1 MHDIDSRHISLPPR
15 SLANF
20 IIDSPLGFKR
30 PLAALFAGAMDPV
43 FYLLQGGELDLTWGR
58 HVIWELY
65 RYPILG
71 LPRFG
76 MLRGVPVELDI
87 ALDCIRLRS
96 QQPAASS
103 LELKPAA
110 HVGQRPSEQAKGEGA
125 AVPPEEPPQ
134 QNHEIISHDTF
145 TTNNTTFGSS

>member
-1 MHDIDSRHISLPPR
+1 M
-15 SLANF
+15 
-20 IIDSPLGFKR
+20 
-30 PLAALFAGAMDPV
+30 
-43 FYLLQGGELDLTWGR
+43 
-58 HVIWELY
+58 
-65 RYPILG
+65 
-71 LPRFG
+71 
-76 MLRGVPVELDI
+76 ELDI
-87 ALDCIRLRS
+87 ALNCIRLRS

-110 HVGQRPSEQAKGEGA
+110 HVGQRPSEQAKGKGEGA

>member
-1 MHDIDSRHISLPPR
+1 
-15 SLANF
+15 
-20 IIDSPLGFKR
+20 
-30 PLAALFAGAMDPV
+30 
-43 FYLLQGGELDLTWGR
+43 
-58 HVIWELY
+58 
-65 RYPILG
+65 
-71 LPRFG
+71 

-87 ALDCIRLRS
+87 ALNCIRLRS

-145 TTNNTTFGSS
+145 TTNNTTSGSS